1 MNITLSV
8 YKLKGRNIYMDHKKV
23 AERVIKDVG
32 RDNIIAGAH
41 CATRL
46 RLVLKD
52 DSKVDQ
58 KALDNDPDI
67 KGTFKTN
74 GQFQVIIGPGDVND
88 VYDEFIKI
96 TGLKELSTDDLKK
109 VAAEGQK
116 KNPIMDF
123 IKLLSDIFVPIIPA
137 LVAGGLLMALN
148 NFLTSPGLFGPKSVV
163 QMAPSIAGLSSM
175 IQIMSA
181 APFIFMPILVGMS
194 AAKRFGANQFLGATI
209 GMIMTTPA
217 LGATSHYWNIFG
229 LHVSQTNYQYQV
241 IPVLVAVWVLSILEK
256 RFHKWLPSAV
266 DFTFTPLLSIM
277 ITGFLT
283 FVIIGPVFKGVSD
296 AITNAIVWLYNTTGA
311 FGMGIFG
318 LSYSAIVTTGLHQSF
333 PAVETQLLAQFAQ
346 GHGSGDFI
354 FVTACMA
361 NIAQGAATF
370 AVYFLTK
377 NEKMKGLSS
386 SAGISALLGITEPA
400 LFGVNL
406 KYKFPFFC
414 ALIGSGVAAAFAG
427 LMHVTAAALGS
438 AGLLGFLSMVP
449 KTIPMWAVSVLISF
463 VVAFVLTYVYGKSHL
478 KEEVSE
484 QDVPVNDATDYAEET
499 QKAEKVG
506 KEVLS
511 LKDEVIASPVDGT
524 PESLTKVNDQV
535 FSAKL
540 MGDGAAVIPTDGTI
554 YAPVTGTITIAYE
567 TKHAYGIKSDDG
579 AEVLIHIGLDTVNL
593 KGEHF
598 ESFVKQGQR
607 VEKGDKL
614 GTVDLDAVK
623 KAGYDT
629 TVMVVITNTANYASV
644 SRITDAGDKHG
655 DDLIA
660 VTANR

>member
-1 MNITLSV
+1 
-8 YKLKGRNIYMDHKKV
+8 MDHRKV
-23 AERVIKDVG
+23 AERVIKEVG

-58 KALDNDPDI
+58 KALDNDPDV

-74 GQFQVIIGPGDVND
+74 GQYQVIIGPGDVND

-163 QMAPSIAGLSSM
+163 QMAPNIAGMSEM
-175 IQIMSA
+175 IQVMSA

-209 GMIMTTPA
+209 GMIMTTPG
-217 LGATSHYWNIFG
+217 LQGANHFWNIFG
-229 LHVSQTNYQYQV
+229 LHVAQTNYQYQV

-256 RFHKWLPSAV
+256 FFHKHLPSAV

-283 FVIIGPVFKGVSD
+283 FTIIGPVFKGVSD

-318 LSYSAIVTTGLHQSF
+318 LTYSAIVTTGLHQSF
-333 PAVETQLLAQFAQ
+333 PAVETQLLAAFAKNPAS
-346 GHGSGDFI
+346 SGDFI

-361 NIAQGAATF
+361 NVAQGAATF
-370 AVYFLTK
+370 AIYFLTK
-377 NEKMKGLSS
+377 NKKMKGLASS
-386 SAGISALLGITEPA
+386 SGVSALLGITEPA

-427 LMHVTAAALGS
+427 FTHVTAAALGS
-438 AGLLGFLSMVP
+438 AGFLGFLSIYP
-449 KTIPMWAVSVLISF
+449 KTIPMWIVSVLISF
-463 VVAFVLTYVYGKSHL
+463 AVAFILTYVYGKGHL
-478 KEEVSE
+478 KEEVAE
-484 QDVPVNDATDYAEET
+484 QDVPVNDATDYAEEN
-499 QKAEKVG
+499 QKAEKLG
-506 KEVLS
+506 KEELS
-511 LKDEVIASPVDGT
+511 LKDEIIVSPVNGT

-540 MGDGAAVIPTDGTI
+540 MGDGAAVIPSDGTI
-554 YAPVTGTITIAYE
+554 YSPVTGTVTIAYE
-567 TKHAYGIKSDDG
+567 TKHAYGIKSDNG

-614 GTVDLDAVK
+614 GSVDLDAVK

-629 TVMVVITNTANYASV
+629 TVMVVITNTANYANV
-644 SRITDAGDKHG
+644 QRITDAGDKHG
-655 DDLIA
+655 DKLIA
-660 VTANR
+660 VTAHE

>member
-1 MNITLSV
+1 
-8 YKLKGRNIYMDHKKV
+8 MDHRKV

-58 KALDNDPDI
+58 KALDNDPDV

-74 GQFQVIIGPGDVND
+74 GQYQVIIGPGDVND

-163 QMAPSIAGLSSM
+163 QMAPNIAGMSEM
-175 IQIMSA
+175 IQVMSA

-209 GMIMTTPA
+209 GMIMTTPG
-217 LGATSHYWNIFG
+217 LQGANHFWNIFG
-229 LHVSQTNYQYQV
+229 LHVAQTNYQYQV

-256 RFHKWLPSAV
+256 FFHKRLPSAV

-283 FVIIGPVFKGVSD
+283 FTIIGPVFKGVSD

-318 LSYSAIVTTGLHQSF
+318 LTYSAIVTTGLHQSF
-333 PAVETQLLAQFAQ
+333 PAVETQLLAAFAKNPAS
-346 GHGSGDFI
+346 SGDFI

-361 NIAQGAATF
+361 NVAQGAATF

-377 NEKMKGLSS
+377 NEKMKGLASS
-386 SAGISALLGITEPA
+386 SGVSALLGITEPA

-427 LMHVTAAALGS
+427 FTHVTAAALGS
-438 AGLLGFLSMVP
+438 AGFLGFLSIYP
-449 KTIPMWAVSVLISF
+449 KTIPMWIVSVLISF
-463 VVAFVLTYVYGKSHL
+463 AVAFILTYVYGKGHL
-478 KEEVSE
+478 KEEVAE
-484 QDVPVNDATDYAEET
+484 QEE
-499 QKAEKVG
+499 
-506 KEVLS
+506 LS
-511 LKDEVIASPVDGT
+511 LKDEIIVSPVNGT

-540 MGDGAAVIPTDGTI
+540 MGDGAAVIPSDGTI
-554 YAPVTGTITIAYE
+554 YSPVNGTVTIVYE
-567 TKHAYGIKSDDG
+567 TKHAYGIKSDNG

-614 GTVDLDAVK
+614 GSVDLDAVK

-629 TVMVVITNTANYASV
+629 TVMVVITNTPNYANV
-644 SRITDAGDKHG
+644 QRITDAGDKHG
-655 DDLIA
+655 DKLIA
-660 VTANR
+660 VTARN

>member
-1 MNITLSV
+1 
-8 YKLKGRNIYMDHKKV
+8 MDHKKV
-23 AERVIKDVG
+23 AETVIEAVG
-32 RDNIIAGAH
+32 RDNLVAAAH

-52 DSKVDQ
+52 DSKVNI
-58 KALDNDPDI
+58 KMLDSDPDI

-74 GQFQVIIGPGDVND
+74 GQFQIIIGPGDVNN
-88 VYDEFIKI
+88 VYDELIKM
-96 TGLKELSTDDLKK
+96 TGLSELSTDDLKK
-109 VAAEGQK
+109 VAQK
-116 KNPIMDF
+116 DQKFNPVMAF

-148 NFLTSPGLFGPKSVV
+148 NFLTSPGLFGAKSVV
-163 QMAPSIAGLSSM
+163 QMAPSVKGLSEI
-175 IQIMSA
+175 IQVMSA

-217 LGATSHYWNIFG
+217 LGGASKYWDIFG

-241 IPVLVAVWVLSILEK
+241 IPVLVAVWLLAFLEK

-283 FVIIGPVFKGVSD
+283 FTIIGPVFKGVSD
-296 AITNAIVWLYNTTGA
+296 AITTAIVWLYNTTGA

-333 PAVETQLLAQFAQ
+333 PAVETQLLAEYAR
-346 GHGSGDFI
+346 GRGSGDFI

-361 NIAQGAATF
+361 NVAQGAATF
-370 AVYFLTK
+370 AIYFLTK
-377 NEKMKGLSS
+377 NEKVKGLASS
-386 SAGISALLGITEPA
+386 SGVSALLGITEPA

-414 ALIGSGVAAAFAG
+414 ALIGAGVGAAFAG

-438 AGLLGFLSMVP
+438 AGFLGFLSMVP
-449 KTIPMWAVSVLISF
+449 KSIPMWALSVAISF
-463 VVAFVLTYVYGKSHL
+463 IVAFALTFIYGKRHF
-478 KEEVSE
+478 KE
-484 QDVPVNDATDYAEET
+484 DVAEESGT
-499 QKAEKVG
+499 VESAGDQVAQQEKAEQII
-506 KEVLS
+506 KEDKELH
-511 LKDEVIASPVDGT
+511 DEVIAAPVSGKA
-524 PESLTKVNDQV
+524 ESLKDVNDPV
-535 FSAKL
+535 FSTEA
-540 MGDGAAVIPTDGTI
+540 MGKGAAMVPSEGTI
-554 YAPVTGTITIAYE
+554 YSPVTGEITVAYE
-567 TKHAYGIKSDDG
+567 TKHAYGIKSDEG
-579 AEVLIHIGLDTVNL
+579 AEVLIHIGIDTVNM
-593 KGEHF
+593 KGEGF
-598 ESFVKQGQR
+598 TTDVKQGQH
-607 VEKGDKL
+607 VEKGEKL

-629 TVMVVITNTANYASV
+629 TVMTVITNTTSYANV
-644 SRITDAGDKHG
+644 QRIDGVEKKHG

-660 VTANR
+660 VTKR

>member
-1 MNITLSV
+1 
-8 YKLKGRNIYMDHKKV
+8 MDHKKV

-58 KALDNDPDI
+58 KALDNDPDV

-74 GQFQVIIGPGDVND
+74 GQYQVIIGPGDVND

-96 TGLKELSTDDLKK
+96 TGLKELSTEDLKK
-109 VAAEGQK
+109 VAENGKK
-116 KNPIMDF
+116 KNPVMDF

-148 NFLTSPGLFGPKSVV
+148 NFLTSPGLFGPKAIV
-163 QMAPSIAGLSSM
+163 QMVPSIAGLSSM
-175 IQIMSA
+175 IQVMSA

-209 GMIMTTPA
+209 GMIMTTPN
-217 LGATSHYWNIFG
+217 LGGAAKFWDIFG
-229 LHVSQTNYQYQV
+229 LHVAQTNYQYQV
-241 IPVLVAVWVLSILEK
+241 IPVLVAVWLLSILEK
-256 RFHKWLPSAV
+256 KFHKWLPSAV

-283 FVIIGPVFKGVSD
+283 FTIIGPVFKGVSD
-296 AITNAIVWLYNTTGA
+296 TITDAIVWLYNTTGA
-311 FGMGIFG
+311 FGMGVFG

-346 GHGSGDFI
+346 GRGAGDFI

-361 NIAQGAATF
+361 NVAQGAATF

-377 NEKMKGLSS
+377 NEKMKGLASS
-386 SAGISALLGITEPA
+386 SGVSALLGITEPA

-406 KYKFPFFC
+406 KYKFPFFS

-427 LMHVTAAALGS
+427 FMHVTAASLGS
-438 AGLLGFLSMVP
+438 AGFLGFLSIYP
-449 KTIPMWAVSVLISF
+449 KTIPMWVVSVIISF
-463 VVAFVLTYVYGKSHL
+463 VVSFAITYIYGKGHL
-478 KEEVSE
+478 KEEVAE
-484 QDVPVNDATDYAEET
+484 QDVPVQDATDYAEET
-499 QKAEKVG
+499 QEDEKLG
-506 KEVLS
+506 KKELS
-511 LKDEVIASPVDGT
+511 LKDEVIYSPVNGQ

-540 MGDGAAVIPTDGTI
+540 MGDGAAVVPTDNTI
-554 YAPVTGTITIAYE
+554 YSPVSGTITIAYE

-614 GTVDLDAVK
+614 GTADIEALK

-629 TVMVVITNTANYASV
+629 TVMVVITNTADYADV

-660 VTANR
+660 VTAHEK